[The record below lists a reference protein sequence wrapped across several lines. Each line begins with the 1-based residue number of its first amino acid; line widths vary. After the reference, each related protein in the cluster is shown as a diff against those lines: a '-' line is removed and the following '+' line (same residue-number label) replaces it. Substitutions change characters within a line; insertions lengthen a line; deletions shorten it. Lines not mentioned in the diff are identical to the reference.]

1 MNSIL
6 DNTHRQQPGRAG
18 LSAAFRAWFAP
29 TAAIVQALAL
39 AGLFLTTS
47 CGRNAAVDNYPKVHR
62 SDELAANPGD
72 PDRMSAGVKRE
83 QIIPRLA
90 LEASEAAVREHPR
103 TPRFHYQLGRA
114 LAASGRPIDAIKC
127 YEKAA
132 AMGYRMANYN
142 LGVCYADG
150 DGVPIDMEKGIAYLE
165 KAANEGVEAAKQQ
178 LASLVFSSEGF
189 SDPGFFT
196 AVYEGEFEDI
206 GGDQTGLATY
216 LLTFV
221 NPIINSPQCGQVVT
235 HYTVAKL
242 RQHAGAAV
250 LARYF
255 GALVNAKKDHV
266 SGDFV
271 GAAAAG
277 YNAGNKLNLDFATMI
292 GRGHQ
297 DAQLFYDRYGCASPI
312 AQRFFSNIDELTKL
326 LGSPSFGQELKKNV
340 R

>member
-1 MNSIL
+1 M
-6 DNTHRQQPGRAG
+6 
-18 LSAAFRAWFAP
+18 
-29 TAAIVQALAL
+29 
-39 AGLFLTTS
+39 
-47 CGRNAAVDNYPKVHR
+47 DNYPKVHK
-62 SDELAANPGD
+62 SDELAANPAD
-72 PDRMSAGVKRE
+72 PDRMSPGVTRE

-114 LAASGRPIDAIKC
+114 LVASGRPADAVKC

-142 LGVCYADG
+142 LGVCYAYG
-150 DGVPIDMEKGIAYLE
+150 EGVPVDMEKALPISRRQPT
-165 KAANEGVEAAKQQ
+165 KVSRQP
-178 LASLVFSSEGF
+178 SSSSRHWYSRRRDF
-189 SDPGFFT
+189 PTRDSSRPFT
-196 AVYEGEFEDI
+196 KENSRISVAIKPD
-206 GGDQTGLATY
+206 LATY

-242 RQHAGAAV
+242 RQHASAAV
-250 LARYF
+250 LARYL

-326 LGSPSFGQELKKNV
+326 LGSPSFGRELEKNV